1 MYSVVILLDGGHLFN
16 EHLLFSL
23 VYTNEVSL
31 IIKAEWDSISELK
44 IIAISLND
52 NEDIVFI
59 KRLWVSNKPKV

>member
-1 MYSVVILLDGGHLFN
+1 MGGHLFN

-23 VYTNEVSL
+23 AYINEVSL

-44 IIAISLND
+44 IIAISLNN

-59 KRLWVSNKPKV
+59 KRL

>member
-23 VYTNEVSL
+23 AYINEVSL

-44 IIAISLND
+44 IIAISLNN

-59 KRLWVSNKPKV
+59 KRL